1 MNLALKY
8 RPKNLD
14 EFIGQEHIIGST
26 KPLYKLIKKGQIPH
40 LFFWGVAGVGK
51 TSLARII
58 SSELDFDFYEK
69 NATSI
74 KVQELR
80 EIFDTHKNSLRKP
93 LISIDEVHRLS
104 KNQQEV
110 LLPIMENYEAIIVG
124 ASTENPFYT
133 LTSAIRSRSM
143 VFEFK
148 KLKES
153 HLSQIIDLL
162 DLDIEEKAKEYAIS
176 SSGGDA
182 RAMLNLL
189 DFGSKVSSPID
200 LETLKSLRPTSLNDG
215 SSSNQTHYDLISAM
229 IKSIRGSDIDA
240 SLYYLSRLIKSG
252 ENPEFIARRL
262 LILSSEDIGNAN
274 PNALN
279 LATSTMLSVAKIGY
293 PEARIILS
301 QCVIYL
307 ASSPKSNS
315 AYSAINLGIKMVEDG
330 VLLDIPNH
338 IKDNAVGYKYPHD
351 NNGWI
356 KQTYLQKPIKLYKS
370 KGMGFEK
377 TLNEWSSKI
386 KGIIYADK

>member
-93 LISIDEVHRLS
+93 LIFIDEVHRLS

-240 SLYYLSRLIKSG
+240 SLYYLSRLIKGG

>member
-1 MNLALKY
+1 MSLALKY

-93 LISIDEVHRLS
+93 LIFIDEVHRLS

-356 KQTYLQKPIKLYKS
+356 KQTYLQKPIKLYQS

>member
-93 LISIDEVHRLS
+93 LIFIDEVHRLS

-240 SLYYLSRLIKSG
+240 SLYYLSRLIKGG

-356 KQTYLQKPIKLYKS
+356 KQTYLQKPIKLYQS